1 MDQQTRRF
9 GLYEVSILHDG
20 FYEAPIDVL
29 THAAGP
35 AARDGAIATWGRPTL
50 RIVVNCFLLRG
61 PAASPSSIAGTGT
74 AWGEAY
80 GHARTALK
88 SFGLTR
94 ESVDRV
100 LITHLH
106 GDHAL
111 GLFDGEAAYFPHA
124 RVSFRPQSSASSR
137 TRRSASARPRTVA
150 AASPSPRRSCA
161 STRIA
166 STPSEPPETS
176 FRG

>member
-61 PAASPSSIAGTGT
+61 PGGITLVDAGTGT

-94 ESVDRV
+94 ESVDR
-100 LITHLH
+100 
-106 GDHAL
+106 
-111 GLFDGEAAYFPHA
+111 A
-124 RVSFRPQSSASSR
+124 RAFVVESSR
-137 TRRSASARPRTVA
+137 ARARARRIGGGPDERRRRLVGLGVRETRVES
-150 AASPSPRRSCA
+150 
-161 STRIA
+161 
-166 STPSEPPETS
+166 
-176 FRG
+176 